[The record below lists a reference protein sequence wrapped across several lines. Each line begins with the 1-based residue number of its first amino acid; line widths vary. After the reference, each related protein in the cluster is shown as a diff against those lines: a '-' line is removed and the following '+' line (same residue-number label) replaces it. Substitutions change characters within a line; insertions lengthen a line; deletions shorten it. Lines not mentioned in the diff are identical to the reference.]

1 MSKFWVIMKLLMN
14 RLLNRIK
21 SLSSCEILV
30 CAVITLVLIIASFVG
45 MNAYRGAYT
54 HNLNLEAV
62 LETPNEDGST
72 LYSIGGIS
80 LPKGIYNTTISY
92 NSDGD
97 VSFATII
104 KEDGSNI
111 ETVLPYTGDAVG
123 TCSFGFELTF
133 PKDSGRF
140 AFVVP
145 KGVNF
150 NIANINILSNKRIYS
165 DGLIWGMLA
174 LLLIPIVWIT
184 AFYYSRSDRKLIY
197 WLVIASI
204 LLTVV
209 PATLPGKLPIGG
221 DIRAHF
227 MRIDGLYFG
236 TLDHQFPVV
245 ICPQWNN
252 TYGQLGVLY
261 PSLFLYIAAIF
272 RLLGMSLLGVA
283 RLSKIIINT
292 VSCLVFIR
300 CASIIFEKKW
310 MQTVAFL
317 LMTFEYCRMFA
328 MYDGGQMGGA
338 LIAKI
343 FIPMIIVGLIDIIYR
358 EGKYWYYLSIGMAG
372 VFCSHIV
379 FCVIVCITVVIICL
393 LNISTIIKR
402 EYLIRIGKAITLF
415 IPLVLGTY
423 VAFLRYYFTDWSSAN
438 LAWSDFV
445 DSLWN
450 VDKAF
455 QDPRWVYLIAVYLIV
470 FICLVIIK
478 VSHRSLGKS
487 YARDMLWTSVIVY
500 WMASSYFPWT
510 MLRKLSFIEYLTDML
525 QSADRFISING
536 VLLAF
541 SLPVLLEIVGNTI
554 KNDNKSR
561 LYISASVI
569 TMSIISLIS
578 DYDGIRLF
586 WNCGIFI
593 YDEVLAEVEY
603 TYEDYLPNGTLR
615 EYYSSDSG
623 YISDDSIINT
633 YEYSKAGTHVLYK
646 YTAKADGEYVEFP
659 KFYYVGY
666 RVVDENG
673 VLCDFIKGDKNR
685 IRVNLPQTDTI
696 KEVHIKY
703 QVPIILSIAYL
714 FSIIV
719 WLLLYPIIRYRL
731 RNTNNK

>member
-1 MSKFWVIMKLLMN
+1 MKLSIN
-14 RLLNRIK
+14 GVLNKLK
-21 SLSSCEILV
+21 SLRACEIIM
-30 CAVITLVLIIASFVG
+30 CTVISLVLFTICIANIKEYRS
-45 MNAYRGAYT
+45 AYS
-54 HNLNLEAV
+54 HNLNLEAI
-62 LETPNEDGST
+62 LETLNDDGST
-72 LYSIGGIS
+72 LYSIGGVS
-80 LPKGIYNTTISY
+80 LPKGEYIVTINYS
-92 NSDGD
+92 SDGE
-97 VSFATII
+97 VKSTVII
-104 KEDGSNI
+104 NEDGNNI
-111 ETVLPYTGDAVG
+111 DEVLSPTEGGVG
-123 TCSFGFELTF
+123 TYSFGFILTF

-140 AFVVP
+140 SFEAPAGVSFVI
-145 KGVNF
+145 N
-150 NIANINILSNKRIYS
+150 NINVLSNKRIYS
-165 DGLIWGMLA
+165 DGLIWGILA
-174 LLLIPIVWIT
+174 LLLIPVVWIT
-184 AFYYSRSDRKLIY
+184 AFNYTKSDRKSIY

-204 LLTVV
+204 LLTVI
-209 PATLPGKLPIGG
+209 PATLSGKLPIGG

-252 TYGQLGVLY
+252 TYGQLGILY

-283 RLSKIIINT
+283 KLSKIVINT

-310 MQTVAFL
+310 MQAIAFL

-338 LIAKI
+338 LLAKI

-358 EGKYWYYLSIGMAG
+358 EGRYWYYLSIGMAG

-379 FCVIVCITVVIICL
+379 FCVIVCITVAIICL
-393 LNISTIIKR
+393 LNISKIIKR
-402 EYLIRIGKAITLF
+402 EYLIRIGKAIMLF

-423 VAFLRYYFTDWSSAN
+423 VAFFSYYFTDWSSAN
-438 LAWSDFV
+438 LAWSDYV
-445 DSLWN
+445 ASLWRVN
-450 VDKAF
+450 GAF
-455 QDPRWVYLIAVYLIV
+455 KDPRWVYLIVIYLV
-470 FICLVIIK
+470 VVICLVIIK
-478 VSHRSLGKS
+478 GSHRSIGKS
-487 YARDMLWTSVIVY
+487 YTRDMLITSVIIY
-500 WMASSYFPWT
+500 WMGSGYFPWV
-510 MLRKLSFIEYLTDML
+510 LFRKISFIEYLTDML

-536 VLLAF
+536 VLLSFAV
-541 SLPVLLEIVGNTI
+541 PVLLDIVRDIVKDDTN
-554 KNDNKSR
+554 KNR
-561 LYISASVI
+561 FCVISFI
-569 TMSIISLIS
+569 IIGIISLAS
-578 DYDGIRLF
+578 DVDGIRLF
-586 WNCGIFI
+586 WDCDLFI

-603 TYEDYLPNGTLR
+603 TYEDYLPEGTLR

-646 YTAKADGEYVEFP
+646 YTATDDGEYVEFP

-666 RVVDENG
+666 QVVDENG
-673 VLCDFIKGDKNR
+673 SPCDFIKGDRNR
-685 IRVNLPQTDTI
+685 IRVNIPRTDMI

-714 FSIIV
+714 FSIIM

-731 RNTNNK
+731 NRESNE

>member
-1 MSKFWVIMKLLMN
+1 MKLLTN
-14 RLLNRIK
+14 RLQNIIK
-21 SLSSCEILV
+21 SLRFGEILL
-30 CAVITLVLIIASFVG
+30 CAVITFVLIIASFVG
-45 MNAYRGAYT
+45 INAYKGAYT

-80 LPKGIYNTTISY
+80 LPKGTYNATISY

-97 VSFATII
+97 VAFTAII

-111 ETVLPYTGDAVG
+111 EAVLPYTGDAVG
-123 TCSFGFELTF
+123 TCSFVFELTF

-145 KGVNF
+145 KDVNF
-150 NIANINILSNKRIYS
+150 NITNINILSNKRIYS
-165 DGLIWGMLA
+165 DGLIWGILA
-174 LLLIPIVWIT
+174 LLLIPVVWVV
-184 AFYYSRSDRKLIY
+184 AYYYSKSDRKSIY

-204 LLTVV
+204 LLTVI

-227 MRIDGLYFG
+227 MRIDGLYYG
-236 TLDHQFPVV
+236 TLDHQFPVI

-252 TYGQLGVLY
+252 TYGQLGILY
-261 PSLFLYIAAIF
+261 PSLFLYIAAAF

-283 RLSKIIINT
+283 KLSKIIINT

-310 MQTVAFL
+310 MQAIAFL

-343 FIPMIIVGLIDIIYR
+343 FIPMIIVGLIDIIYK

-379 FCVIVCITVVIICL
+379 FCVIVCITVAIICL
-393 LNISTIIKR
+393 LNISKIIKR
-402 EYLIRIGKAITLF
+402 EYLIRIGKAIVLF

-423 VAFLRYYFTDWSSAN
+423 VAFFSYYFTDWSSAN
-438 LAWSDFV
+438 LAWSDYIA
-445 DSLWN
+445 SLWRIN
-450 VDKAF
+450 GAF
-455 QDPRWVYLIAVYLIV
+455 SDPRWVYLIAIYLIV
-470 FICLVIIK
+470 VICLVIVK

-487 YARDMLWTSVIVY
+487 YARDMLIASVIIY
-500 WMASSYFPWT
+500 WMGSRYFPWVL
-510 MLRKLSFIEYLTDML
+510 LRKISFIEYLTDML

-541 SLPVLLEIVGNTI
+541 SVPVLIGIVRDII
-554 KNDNKSR
+554 KDDRNKTR
-561 LYISASVI
+561 LCAISIA
-569 TMSIISLIS
+569 IIGIVSLVSNI
-578 DYDGIRLF
+578 DGVRLF
-586 WNCGIFI
+586 YNCSIFI

-646 YTAKADGEYVEFP
+646 YTAETDGEYVEFP

-666 RVVDENG
+666 QVVDENG
-673 VLCDFIKGDKNR
+673 VPYDFVKGDKNR
-685 IRVNLPQTDTI
+685 IRVKLPQTDTI

-703 QVPIILSIAYL
+703 QVPIILTIAYL
-714 FSIIV
+714 FSIIM
-719 WLLLYPIIRYRL
+719 WLLLYPLIRYRL
-731 RNTNNK
+731 NRESNE